1 MKQLIIIIYIV
12 LQGFVVFAQKEKKD
26 IHNGN
31 KLYKQGDYAKA
42 EESYRKSVEKT
53 KESVAGNFNL
63 GDALYKQ
70 KKFENAAQKFTE
82 IASTSDNKAVK
93 AQAYHNLG
101 NSLLESKKLEE
112 SIEAYKKSLMN
123 NPKDDQTRYNLAYA
137 QEKLKQQQQQD
148 NNDKNKDKNKDKKD
162 QDKKDQDKKDKDEKD
177 KDKDQQD
184 KDKKDQDKKDQD
196 KKDEDKKDK
205 DKGDKDKQDQDKKD
219 QQGQQPQPDKL
230 SKEDAERML
239 EALKNEEKNTQDK
252 LKNKKAKGVKGRIV
266 KDW

>member
-12 LQGFVVFAQKEKKD
+12 LQGTVVFAQKEKKY

-31 KLYKQGDYAKA
+31 KLYQQQKYAEA
-42 EESYRKSVEKT
+42 EASYRQSVEKT

-82 IASTSDNKAVK
+82 IATTSENKAVK

-137 QEKLKQQQQQD
+137 QEKLKEQKKKE
-148 NNDKNKDKNKDKKD
+148 DKNKDKNKDKKD
-162 QDKKDQDKKDKDEKD
+162 QDKKDQQD
-177 KDKDQQD
+177 KDKQNQ
-184 KDKKDQDKKDQD
+184 DKKDQDKKDQN
-196 KKDEDKKDK
+196 KDQKDK
-205 DKGDKDKQDQDKKD
+205 DKQDQDKKDQDKKD

>member
-1 MKQLIIIIYIV
+1 MKQFIIVIYIV
-12 LQGFVVFAQKEKKD
+12 LQGSVVFAQKEKRD

-31 KLYKQGDYAKA
+31 KFYQQQKYAEA
-42 EESYRKSVEKT
+42 EASYRKSVEKT

-70 KKFENAAQKFTE
+70 KKFDNAAQKFNE
-82 IASTSDNKAVK
+82 IATTSDNKSVK

-137 QEKLKQQQQQD
+137 QEKLKQQQQQEK
-148 NNDKNKDKNKDKKD
+148 NDKNKNKDKKDQDKKNQDQNKKDQEKKD
-162 QDKKDQDKKDKDEKD
+162 QDKKDQDKKDQEK

-184 KDKKDQDKKDQD
+184 KDKNDQDKK
-196 KKDEDKKDK
+196 
-205 DKGDKDKQDQDKKD
+205 DKKD
-219 QQGQQPQPDKL
+219 QQGQQPQADKL

-252 LKNKKAKGVKGRIV
+252 LKNKKAKGVKKRIV

>member
-1 MKQLIIIIYIV
+1 MRGLIITTFLLLQSV
-12 LQGFVVFAQKEKKD
+12 LLYAQKEKKD
-26 IHNGN
+26 IHKGN
-31 KLYKQGDYAKA
+31 QLYQQQKYAEA
-42 EESYRKSVEKT
+42 EASYRKSVEKT

-70 KKFENAAQKFTE
+70 KKFDNAAQKFTD
-82 IASTSDNKAVK
+82 IAGSSDSKAVK

-112 SIEAYKKSLMN
+112 SIAAYKKSLIN

-137 QEKLKQQQQQD
+137 QEKLKEQQQQ
-148 NNDKNKDKNKDKKD
+148 NKNNKDKNKDKKD
-162 QDKKDQDKKDKDEKD
+162 QN
-177 KDKDQQD
+177 KDQQNKD

-196 KKDEDKKDK
+196 KKEQDKKDQN
-205 DKGDKDKQDQDKKD
+205 KQNKDQDKKD

-239 EALKNEEKNTQDK
+239 EALNNEEKNTQDK
-252 LKNKKAKGVKGRIV
+252 LKNKKAKGVKGKIA
-266 KDW
+266 KEW

>member
-12 LQGFVVFAQKEKKD
+12 LQGSLVFAQKEKKY

-31 KLYKQGDYAKA
+31 KLYQQQKYAEA
-42 EESYRKSVEKT
+42 EASYRQSVEKT

-82 IASTSDNKAVK
+82 IANTSGDKAVK

-148 NNDKNKDKNKDKKD
+148 KKDKDKNKDKKD
-162 QDKKDQDKKDKDEKD
+162 QDKKDQDKKD
-177 KDKDQQD
+177 Q
-184 KDKKDQDKKDQD
+184 DKKDQDKKDQD
-196 KKDEDKKDK
+196 KKDQDKK
-205 DKGDKDKQDQDKKD
+205 DQDKKD